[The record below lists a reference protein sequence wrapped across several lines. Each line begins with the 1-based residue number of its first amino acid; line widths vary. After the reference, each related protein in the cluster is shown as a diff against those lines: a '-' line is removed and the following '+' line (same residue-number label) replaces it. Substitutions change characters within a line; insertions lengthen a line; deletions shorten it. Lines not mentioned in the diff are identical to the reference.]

1 MRKNILL
8 GFILILFLSTT
19 IFLIYEAFQ
28 NNKTISKLS
37 LDLNVEKSKNTNC
50 NYKADSL
57 LNQVILLS
65 KYKSLS
71 ISMSYRD
78 DATKD
83 LKFKIGDVVRYK
95 IDSNR
100 VVITDVIIGG
110 AEYNYYIHYKIAS
123 KDKEFE
129 VIPEL
134 VEKF

>member
-8 GFILILFLSTT
+8 GFVLTLFVANTV
-19 IFLIYEAFQ
+19 FLIYEIIQ
-28 NNKTISKLS
+28 NNKTNSKLS
-37 LDLNVEKSKNTNC
+37 SELNLEKDKNTNC
-50 NYKADSL
+50 NYRADSL
-57 LNQVILLS
+57 SKQVILLS

-71 ISMSYRD
+71 ISMAYRD

-83 LKFKIGDVVRYK
+83 LRFKVGDVVRYK
-95 IDSNR
+95 IDSSR
-100 VVITDVIIGG
+100 AIITDVIIGG

>member
-1 MRKNILL
+1 MKKYILL
-8 GFILILFLSTT
+8 LFALTLFVALTLFLLHSET
-19 IFLIYEAFQ
+19 
-28 NNKTISKLS
+28 KTNSKLS
-37 LDLNVEKSKNTNC
+37 SELNLEKDKNTNC
-50 NYKADSL
+50 NYRADSL

-83 LKFKIGDVVRYK
+83 LRFKVGDVVRYK
-95 IDSNR
+95 IDSSR
-100 VVITDVIIGG
+100 VIITDVLIGG